1 MAKYEIDM
9 KVLPGL
15 GAGGH
20 IDRELGQCK
29 PGEVI
34 EATAAQARVRP
45 WLKPVEEKK
54 SGSSGGSKKK
64 KQSSKPKAAAEE
76 SKAANAKE

>member
-1 MAKYEIDM
+1 MGRYVIDD

-29 PGEVI
+29 PGEII
-34 EATAAQARVRP
+34 EATKEQAEARS
-45 WLKPVEEKK
+45 WLKRAPAKK
-54 SGSSGGSKKK
+54 STKEKST
-64 KQSSKPKAAAEE
+64 KPKAAKDTE
-76 SKAANAKE
+76 AANVED

>member
-1 MAKYEIDM
+1 MGRYVIDS

-20 IDRELGQCK
+20 IDKELGRCR

-34 EATAAQARVRP
+34 EATKEQADARS
-45 WLKPVEEKK
+45 WLKRAPAKE
-54 SGSSGGSKKK
+54 STSKKK
-64 KQSSKPKAAAEE
+64 STKTTKAAEDE
-76 SKAANAKE
+76 AANAKE

>member
-34 EATAAQARVRP
+34 EATAAQARVRS
-45 WLKPVEEKK
+45 WLKPVEEKKK

-64 KQSSKPKAAAEE
+64 SSKQKAAAEE
-76 SKAANAKE
+76 SEAANAKE